1 MSKKASKKSTPKAAA
16 APKAAAES
24 GGKKRRSSRSK
35 ETFANAKV
43 EKLIREAGAFRV
55 SAGAVKALN
64 DLLGAKGDN
73 IARYA
78 VEIARNSGRKTIK
91 DTDVI
96 LASQR

>member
-1 MSKKASKKSTPKAAA
+1 MSKKASKKASKPASKPASDA
-16 APKAAAES
+16 AP
-24 GGKKRRSSRSK
+24 KKRRSSRSK

-55 SAGAVKALN
+55 SSGAVKALN
-64 DLLGAKGDN
+64 DLLGAKGDS

>member
-1 MSKKASKKSTPKAAA
+1 MSKKSAKKSTKPSSSEG
-16 APKAAAES
+16 AP
-24 GGKKRRSSRSK
+24 KKRRSSRSK
-35 ETFANAKV
+35 DTFANAKV
-43 EKLIREAGAFRV
+43 ENLIREAGAFRV
-55 SAGAVKALN
+55 SSGAVKALN
-64 DLLGAKGDN
+64 DLLGAKGDS

>member
-1 MSKKASKKSTPKAAA
+1 MSKKPAKKS
-16 APKAAAES
+16 APKAAAKTEEGAS
-24 GGKKRRSSRSK
+24 KKRRSSRSK

-55 SAGAVKALN
+55 SSGAVKALN
-64 DLLGAKGDN
+64 DLLGAKGDS

-78 VEIARNSGRKTIK
+78 VEIARNSGRKTVK

>member
-1 MSKKASKKSTPKAAA
+1 MSKKASKKASKPAAK
-16 APKAAAES
+16 PAEA
-24 GGKKRRSSRSK
+24 GTKKRRSSRSK

-55 SAGAVKALN
+55 SSGAVKALN
-64 DLLGAKGDN
+64 DLLGAKGDS

>member
-1 MSKKASKKSTPKAAA
+1 MSKKPSKKSS
-16 APKAAAES
+16 APAKPASKPAEES
-24 GGKKRRSSRSK
+24 SGKKRRSSRSK
-35 ETFANAKV
+35 DTFANAKV
-43 EKLIREAGAFRV
+43 ENLIREAGAFRV
-55 SAGAVKALN
+55 SSGAVKALN
-64 DLLGAKGDN
+64 DLLGAKGDS

>member
-1 MSKKASKKSTPKAAA
+1 MSKKASKKSASKP
-16 APKAAAES
+16 APKAEEPT
-24 GGKKRRSSRSK
+24 KKRRSSRSK

-55 SAGAVKALN
+55 SSGAVKALN
-64 DLLGAKGDN
+64 DLLGAKGDS

>member
-1 MSKKASKKSTPKAAA
+1 MSKKPSKKSAPPAKAAA
-16 APKAAAES
+16 KPAEA

-55 SAGAVKALN
+55 SSGAVKALN
-64 DLLGAKGDN
+64 DLLGAKGDS

>member
-1 MSKKASKKSTPKAAA
+1 MWIKIPNLQKWH
-16 APKAAAES
+16 
-24 GGKKRRSSRSK
+24 
-35 ETFANAKV
+35 
-43 EKLIREAGAFRV
+43 
-55 SAGAVKALN
+55 VKAFN
-64 DLLGAKGDN
+64 DLLGAKGDS

>member
-1 MSKKASKKSTPKAAA
+1 MSKKVSKKATKPASKPAAA
-16 APKAAAES
+16 AE

-55 SAGAVKALN
+55 SSGAVKALN
-64 DLLGAKGDN
+64 DLLGAKGDS